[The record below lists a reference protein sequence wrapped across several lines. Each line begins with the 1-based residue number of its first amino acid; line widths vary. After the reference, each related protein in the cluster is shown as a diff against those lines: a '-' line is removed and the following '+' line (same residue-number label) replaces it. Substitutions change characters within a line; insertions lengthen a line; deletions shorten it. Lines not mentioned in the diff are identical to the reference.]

1 MLAETIRWLGGLTVT
16 QGHGSGGALALLP
29 WQRRFIRGALRAGV
43 STASLS
49 IARGNGK
56 TGLVGAI
63 AAAAAAGPLAVPRG
77 EVVIVASSFGQA
89 RVAFSDVRA
98 FLGPAVEG
106 APRDWNVSDSPQRA
120 EMRHKPT
127 GSTVKA
133 IGSDPRR
140 AHGLRPVLVLADEPA
155 QWPGNTSDAM
165 YSALVTSLGKVEGS
179 RLIALGTRPAESE
192 HWFSRLLDGGA
203 DYSQQYAAPSDA
215 PPHLARTWRRANPS
229 AAYWPDLRRAITAD
243 ARRARADAAALARFR
258 ALRLNQGVA
267 DVERPVL
274 LGAETWGALEADI
287 LPGPT
292 GPLVFGVDLGSS
304 AAMSA
309 IAAYWPMC
317 GRLEVLAAF
326 PETPALAV
334 RGRRDNVGGLYERM
348 AARGE
353 LALLGARVV
362 DVAALLGLAM
372 ARWGAPAVVVADRWR
387 EAELLQALEESGLP
401 PGGLVSRGQGFK
413 DGGEDVRTFRRAA
426 IDGRFATPPSL
437 LMRSAMAEAV
447 VAVDPAGNAKLAKG
461 AQAGR
466 RQAARDDAAAAA
478 ILAVAE
484 GERRRQAEER
494 RPRRGVYLGLV

>member
-1 MLAETIRWLGGLTVT
+1 MLREAIAWIGALTVT
-16 QGHGSGGALALLP
+16 QGHGAGGPLDLLP
-29 WQRRFIRGALRAGV
+29 WQRRFIRGALRPGV
-43 STASLS
+43 STAALS

-89 RVAFSDVRA
+89 RVAFSDVLA
-98 FLGPAVEG
+98 FLGPTIEAE
-106 APRDWNVSDSPQRA
+106 PRAWNVSDSPQRA
-120 EMRHKPT
+120 ELRHRPT

-155 QWPGNTSDAM
+155 QWPANTSDAM
-165 YSALVTSLGKVEGS
+165 YAALETSLGKVEGS
-179 RLIALGTRPAESE
+179 RLIALGTRPATAEN
-192 HWFSRLLDGGA
+192 WFARLLDGGA
-203 DYSQQYAAPSDA
+203 DYSQQYRAPAEA
-215 PPHLARTWRRANPS
+215 PPYLARTWARANPS
-229 AAYWPDLRRAITAD
+229 AAYWPDLRDKIMAG
-243 ARRARADAAALARFR
+243 ARRAREDVAALARFR

-267 DVERPVL
+267 DVDRPVL
-274 LGAETWGALEADI
+274 LGAETWRGLEADI
-287 LPGPT
+287 LPAPT

-309 IAAYWPMC
+309 VSAYWPQC

-326 PETPALAV
+326 PATPELAV
-334 RGRRDNVGGLYERM
+334 RGRRDNVGGLYGRM

-353 LALLGARVV
+353 LVMLGARVV
-362 DVAALLGLAM
+362 DVGALLGLAM
-372 ARWGAPAVVVADRWR
+372 ARWGPPAVVVADRWR

-401 PGGLVSRGQGFK
+401 PGGLVSRGQGFR
-413 DGGEDVRTFRRAA
+413 DGGEDVRAFRRAA
-426 IDGRFATPPSL
+426 VDGRLVTPPSL

-447 VAVDPAGNAKLAKG
+447 VQMDAAGNSKLAKG
-461 AQAGR
+461 AQSGR

-484 GERRRQAEER
+484 GERIRAAEEH

>member
-1 MLAETIRWLGGLTVT
+1 MLAAIQWIGGLTVT
-16 QGHGSGGALALLP
+16 QGHGAGGALELLP
-29 WQRRFIRGALRAGV
+29 WQRRFMRGALRPGV
-43 STASLS
+43 STAALS

-98 FLGPAVEG
+98 FLGPAVED

-120 EMRHKPT
+120 EMRHRPT

-155 QWPGNTSDAM
+155 QWPANTSDAM
-165 YSALVTSLGKVEGS
+165 YSALVTSLGKITGS

-203 DYSQQYAAPSDA
+203 DYSQQYMAPADA
-215 PPHLARTWRRANPS
+215 PPHRASTWRRANPS

-243 ARRARADAAALARFR
+243 ARRARADVAALARFR

-274 LGAETWGALEADI
+274 LGAETWRALEADI
-287 LPGPT
+287 LPMPA

-309 IAAYWPMC
+309 IAAYWPTC

-326 PETPALAV
+326 PETPELAV

-353 LALLGARVV
+353 LAILGPRVV
-362 DVAALLGLAM
+362 DVGALLALAM

-401 PGGLVSRGQGFK
+401 PGGLVSRGQGFR
-413 DGGEDVRTFRRAA
+413 DGGEDVRAFRRAA
-426 IDGRFATPPSL
+426 IDGRLVTPPSL

-447 VAVDPAGNAKLAKG
+447 VSIDPAGNAKLAKG

-484 GERRRQAEER
+484 GERIRQAEER